1 MEAGWQDIAL
11 TPGLRLRSPVQL
23 SPAEAQGVDS
33 NVRAWEGGGG
43 NIEVVVDEGPYA
55 DPLTTYD
62 DRPNAH
68 AANETI
74 GGQPAR
80 VVSFLLDGW
89 RQFAA
94 AHFDRGTGG
103 GVATGK
109 TTVSVTGRDELGG
122 DVPLKIVR
130 SVRFT

>member
-1 MEAGWQDIAL
+1 MEAGWQDVEL

-23 SPAEAQGVDS
+23 RPAQAQGVDS
-33 NVRAWEGGGG
+33 NVSAWQDGKL
-43 NIEVVVDEGPYA
+43 EVVVDEGPYA

-68 AANETI
+68 TADETI

-80 VVSFLLDGW
+80 VVSFPLDDG

-103 GVATGK
+103 GVAAGR
-109 TTVSVTGRDELGG
+109 TTISVTGRDELGG
-122 DVPLKIVR
+122 DVPLRIVR